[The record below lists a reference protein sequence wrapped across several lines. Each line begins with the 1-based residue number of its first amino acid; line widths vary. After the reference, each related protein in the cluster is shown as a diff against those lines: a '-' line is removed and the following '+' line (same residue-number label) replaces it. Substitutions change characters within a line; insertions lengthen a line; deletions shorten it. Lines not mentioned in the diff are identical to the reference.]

1 MKIAEIRAKSKEELK
16 DLVVSLKKEQFNLR
30 MQASVGTLES
40 QSRFK
45 EVRRTIA
52 RVKTLLTEEPGKV
65 VVKKEK
71 AKKAAAPKKEAA
83 EKPAK
88 KTASKA
94 KKG

>member
-71 AKKAAAPKKEAA
+71 VKKAAAPKKEVAK
-83 EKPAK
+83 KPAK
-88 KTASKA
+88 KTATKA